1 MIGDQE
7 ILNGQ
12 NHGHSEKK
20 TGAHAIVN
28 ALVTEGVDIVFGLAG
43 SHVLGIYDCLA
54 DTAIRL
60 VSCKHEQNAAFM
72 ADMYGRLTGRP
83 GIVIVT
89 AGPGATNSITGVA
102 QAYGAASPM
111 IHISGTV
118 DPDTPK
124 EEFHGV
130 DNPRFLWKMFQDIT
144 KWTAQIESVAEIPEM
159 MAQAFHI
166 TTEGRPGPVHLD
178 IPEFLVNEIAK
189 IPPYERKIPS
199 KRKISESEIETI
211 AKYLLAAKNPVIFGG
226 RGILRAFASE
236 KMAKLAELL
245 NAIVLLSR
253 TSIAAFP
260 HESPRFAGLLHHWH
274 PNPLG
279 EEVLETADVILG
291 LGLRVGT
298 QTTNKLDEIAASKDF
313 IFIGYGDSKD
323 QLQHSKIAIFE
334 DVNLVL
340 SKLLE
345 ILERADHR
353 TPVNHGFLQH
363 IAQTNQLIQNERNK
377 ALELYETT
385 SPLHFGLVVRALTE
399 RLDENTIVTIDNG
412 SHTVFTRSYLKI
424 RSPWGYFSHDPWG
437 TMGAAVPGAIAAKII
452 HPERQVIAITGDGSF
467 LMSCNDAI
475 ATAVENNAH
484 IKIFLADNQQ
494 YDMIRYMQTAQFGR
508 TIGSE
513 IPPID
518 FVKFAESFGA
528 TGLRVNNP
536 THLESIIDE
545 ALGLDDVVLVDVQT
559 KIGIEYPQS
568 ATILERANWKRYD
581 VRG

>member
-1 MIGDQE
+1 M
-7 ILNGQ
+7 NGK
-12 NHGHSEKK
+12 NLGYSEKK
-20 TGAHAIVN
+20 TGAHAVVE
-28 ALVTEGVDIVFGLAG
+28 ALVSERVDIVFGLAG

-111 IHISGTV
+111 LHISGTV

-130 DNPRFLWKMFQDIT
+130 DNPRFLWKMFRDIT
-144 KWTAQIESVAEIPEM
+144 KWTVQIESVTEIPEM
-159 MAQAFHI
+159 MARAFHI
-166 TTEGRPGPVHLD
+166 ATEGRPGPVHLD
-178 IPEFLVNEIAK
+178 IPESLVNKIAQ
-189 IPPYERKIPS
+189 IPPYERKPPP
-199 KRKISESEIETI
+199 RRQISESEIETI
-211 AKYLLAAKNPVIFGG
+211 AKSLLAAKNPVIVGG
-226 RGILRAFASE
+226 RGILRAFASD

-253 TSIAAFP
+253 SSISAFP
-260 HESPRFAGLLHHWH
+260 HENSRFAGLLHHWH
-274 PNPLG
+274 PNPLV
-279 EEVLETADVILG
+279 EEVLETADTILG

-298 QTTNKLDEIAASKDF
+298 QTTNQLEEMAASKDF
-313 IFIGYGDSKD
+313 HFIGYGDD
-323 QLQHSKIAIFE
+323 TNQLQNSKTAIFA

-340 SKLLE
+340 SKLLAV
-345 ILERADHR
+345 LESAERR
-353 TPVNHGFLQH
+353 PPVNHRFLQH
-363 IAQTNQLIQNERNK
+363 IAQTNQLIQHERLK
-377 ALELYETT
+377 ALEPYEST
-385 SPLHFGLVVRALTE
+385 SPLHFGLIVRALTE
-399 RLDENTIVTIDNG
+399 RLAENAIVTIDNG

-437 TMGAAVPGAIAAKII
+437 TMGAAVPGAIAAKIM

-467 LMSCNDAI
+467 LMSCNDAV
-475 ATAVENNAH
+475 ATAVENDAH
-484 IKIFLADNQQ
+484 IKIFLANNQQ
-494 YDMIRYMQTAQFGR
+494 YDMIRYMQTTQFGR

-518 FVKFAESFGA
+518 FAKFAESFGA
-528 TGLRVNNP
+528 TGLRLTHP
-536 THLESIIDE
+536 SHLESIIDK
-545 ALGLDDVVLVDVQT
+545 ALGLDAVVLVDVQT
-559 KIGIEYPQS
+559 AIGIEYPRS
-568 ATILERANWKRYD
+568 ATILERANWQRYEAQ
-581 VRG
+581 R